1 MLWVRGSRQPSHS
14 STTYG
19 TIVGSMYV
27 FLFTDVESSTRLWE
41 QFPTEMRAALAQ
53 HDEILRTC
61 IDVARGEVIKTTGDG
76 LLAVFDS
83 ASGCVAACLAMQ
95 RTLDGQA
102 WDLPEPLRVRMGVHV
117 GEAERRG
124 GDLYGSAVN
133 RAARITAA
141 GHGGQVLLSG
151 RAADAARDAL
161 PAGVELRPLGTYR
174 LKDLTQPEDLY
185 QLVHPDLRAEFP
197 PLATIDARPNN
208 LPLQVSEFIAR
219 EAELAAVRALLEDRR
234 VRLVTLTGPGGT
246 GKTRLGLQVAAEV
259 IDHYTDGV
267 FLVDLA
273 SVRDADAAFETIL
286 RDLDLSSAR
295 QGSPLQVL
303 KSQLRERRMLLVLD
317 NFEQVTTAAVG
328 ISDLLQHCP
337 DLEVLV
343 TSREALRLRGE
354 HVFHVPPL
362 ALPDPRAPVTAIAAA
377 EAVRLFTDRAR
388 SVRPGFVLDQSNAAA
403 VAEISVHLDGLPLAL
418 ELAAAR
424 LRLFSPRDL
433 LDRLRQRADALGS
446 GARDLPERQRTL
458 RSTIEWS
465 YDLLGEEER
474 QLFQLLSVFETARLE
489 AVEEV
494 TERAG
499 VDIDVVEVLAS
510 LVDKSLLRSADAGG
524 SQRFSMLRTV
534 REYASERLAGS
545 PELGAAT
552 RHAHAAY
559 FSRFADGQREAL
571 AGPER
576 AAALDTFSSELAN
589 LRAAWRYWL
598 GAGDR
603 ERLERLIDGLWALFE
618 ARGWYHAA
626 AELARDLLGLLATT
640 ERSVER
646 DLEEATLRASLARAL
661 MTVEGYTVEVETQ
674 FHRALEL
681 VSAVGAGAGA
691 GGFAVLRALASYF
704 IHVAD
709 FPRAAAVGRQLLD
722 LAEAERD
729 DTMRVEGHVVYG
741 VNTAFSG
748 GLPEGLRHLDEAIAR
763 FDPAMHRS
771 GRFRLG
777 PSPGVVARAA
787 SGFLMRDRGR
797 PAEAARRLADAHEL
811 AVRLE
816 HPFTL
821 AYALYHHGYFD
832 LTRRRL
838 TAARECAAALGEV
851 AAEHGYLV
859 WQALASV
866 LEGVAM
872 CGLGEAEAGIE
883 RTEAGADLY
892 QGLTT
897 PPVFWPQ
904 LLALRGRGFAWAG
917 RLERA
922 LELVDAAIEAS
933 GGAEAQFP
941 DFNILRGD
949 ILAASLDAEPGA
961 AEAAYRT
968 SIRGA
973 QAVGLRLVELAGR
986 TGLSR
991 LLSQQPG
998 VDAELP
1004 ALQALYADFDE
1015 GFDEPEL
1022 ADARAVLDGAG
1033 PDR

>member
-1 MLWVRGSRQPSHS
+1 MIHRAVRPPHP
-14 STTYG
+14 STTDG
-19 TIVGSMYV
+19 PIVGRMYV
-27 FLFTDVESSTRLWE
+27 FLFTDVASSTRLWE
-41 QFPTEMRAALAQ
+41 QFPAAMRAALAQ
-53 HDEILRTC
+53 HDEILRTGVEAEC
-61 IDVARGEVIKTTGDG
+61 GEVIKTTGDG

-83 ASGCVAACLAMQ
+83 AAGCVTACLDMQ
-95 RTLDGQA
+95 RALAGQP
-102 WDLPEPLRVRMGVHV
+102 WELPEPLRVRMGVHV

-161 PAGVELRPLGTYR
+161 PPNVELRHLGTHR
-174 LKDLTQPEDLY
+174 LKDLTQPEQLY

-208 LPLQVSEFIAR
+208 LPTQVSEFVAR
-219 EAELAAVRALLEDRR
+219 EAEVRAVRALLEDRR

-259 IDHYTDGV
+259 IDHYRDGV

-273 SVRDADAAFETIL
+273 AVRDADAAFETIL
-286 RDLDLSSAR
+286 RDLDLSGAR
-295 QGSPLQVL
+295 QGSPLEVL
-303 KSQLRERRMLLVLD
+303 RSQLRERRMLLVLD
-317 NFEQVTTAAVG
+317 NFEQVTAAALG
-328 ISDLLQHCP
+328 IAELLQHCP

-354 HVFHVPPL
+354 HVFPVPPL

-388 SVRPGFVLDQSNAAA
+388 SVRPDFVLDQSNAEA
-403 VAEISVHLDGLPLAL
+403 VAEISVRLDGLPLAL

-433 LDRLRQRADALGS
+433 LERLRQRADALGS
-446 GARDLPERQRTL
+446 GARDLPVRQRTL

-474 QLFQLLSVFETARLE
+474 RLFELLSVFATARLE

-494 TERAG
+494 AERVGA
-499 VDIDVVEVLAS
+499 DIDVVEALVS
-510 LVDKSLLRSADAGG
+510 LVDKSLLRSTEAGG
-524 SQRFSMLRTV
+524 SQRFSMLQTV
-534 REYASERLAGS
+534 REYASERLTSS
-545 PELGAAT
+545 PERVAAA
-552 RHAHAAY
+552 RRAHAAHY
-559 FSRFADGQREAL
+559 SRFAEGQREAL
-571 AGPER
+571 AGPDR
-576 AAALDTFSSELAN
+576 AAALEAFSSELAN

-618 ARGWYHAA
+618 ARGWHHAA
-626 AELARDLLGLLATT
+626 AELARDLLGLLTATDH
-640 ERSVER
+640 SAER

-661 MTVEGYTVEVETQ
+661 MTVEGYTVEVEAQ

-681 VSAVGAGAGA
+681 VSSVGSGAGAE
-691 GGFAVLRALASYF
+691 GFAVLRALASYF
-704 IHVAD
+704 LNVAD

-722 LAEAERD
+722 LAEVEGD
-729 DTMRVEGHVVYG
+729 DTMRVEGQVVYG
-741 VNTAFSG
+741 VNTALSG
-748 GLPEGLRHLDEAIAR
+748 EAVEGLRHLDEAIAR

-777 PSPGVVARAA
+777 PSAGVVARAA
-787 SGFLMRDRGR
+787 SGFILRERGH
-797 PAEAARRLADAHEL
+797 PAEGARRLAAALEL
-811 AVRLE
+811 AERLE

-821 AYALYHHGYFD
+821 AYALYHHGFLD

-838 TAARECAAALGEV
+838 TGARECAAALGEV

-866 LEGVAM
+866 LDGVAL
-872 CGLGEAEAGIE
+872 CGLGESDEGIE
-883 RTEAGADLY
+883 RTEAGAALY
-892 QGLTT
+892 RGLTT
-897 PPVFWPQ
+897 PPVFWPP
-904 LLALRGRGFAWAG
+904 LLALRSRGFAWAG
-917 RLERA
+917 RPDRA
-922 LELVDAAIEAS
+922 LELVEAAIEAS
-933 GGAEAQFP
+933 GDDEALFP
-941 DFNILRGD
+941 EFRTLRGD
-949 ILAASLDAEPGA
+949 ILAASPDAEPGA
-961 AEAAYRT
+961 AEAAYRAA
-968 SIRGA
+968 IRGA
-973 QAVGLRLVELAGR
+973 EVAGLRLTELAAR

-991 LLSQQPG
+991 LLSEQRD
-998 VDAELP
+998 VDTELSE
-1004 ALQALYADFDE
+1004 LRALYATFDE
-1015 GFDEPEL
+1015 GFDDPEL
-1022 ADARAVLDGAG
+1022 VDARAVLEGAVTG
-1033 PDR
+1033 P